1 MATSPVL
8 GYATS
13 RYGYRYFGGYRSFH
27 AGLDIATGGELRD
40 VHAMYA
46 GVVER
51 TVTNRKPGN
60 RKSDSYAP
68 QRTPNYVAIRNPD
81 GELQFYGH
89 CLASV
94 KKGDRVK
101 EGQKIGRVDLS
112 GVTTGAHCHLECWDR
127 FNKTRDPMIDFRK
140 HGIKPGSPPKVVS
153 GGAPPKNEKG
163 FLDMNE
169 KQAEEM
175 VERAVWTVLN
185 RPITLGE
192 DTARRYGSKTA
203 PLYALI
209 RDAAYGY
216 TEVLDTPRK
225 VWMYELKVA
234 GQTAKQLG
242 QDTINAIMALR
253 YAAASLFDSRAKDE

>member
-1 MATSPVL
+1 MPTSPVL
-8 GYATS
+8 GYVS
-13 RYGYRYFGGYRSFH
+13 SKYGWRTLARKPMFH
-27 AGLDIATGGELRD
+27 AGLDIATGGVLRD

-46 GVVER
+46 GTVER

-60 RKSDSYAP
+60 RGGDSYAP
-68 QRTPNYVAIRNPD
+68 GRTPNYVAIRNPD

-94 KKGDRVK
+94 KKGQKVS
-101 EGQKIGRVDLS
+101 EGQKIGRIDLS
-112 GVTTGAHCHLECWDR
+112 GNTTGAHCHLETWDKN
-127 FNKTRDPMIDFRK
+127 NKTHNPIIHFNK
-140 HGIKPGSPPKVVS
+140 HGIKPGSAPKTS
-153 GGAPPKNEKG
+153 DGGSPSVEKG
-163 FLDMNE
+163 FLDMDE
-169 KQAEEM
+169 DKAEAM

-185 RPITLGE
+185 RPITLGAE
-192 DTARRYGSKTA
+192 TAKRYGSKTA

-242 QDTINAIMALR
+242 ADTINAIMALR
-253 YAAASLFDSRAKDE
+253 YAAANLFDSRARDE